1 MTEEL
6 IYNTIFIY
14 LVIIKRIMKNSN
26 QNYIH
31 WKLQKSNTGNILQ
44 TALFLYSSY
53 ININDKWYSRTF

>member
-31 WKLQKSNTGNILQ
+31 CKTPKKQ
-44 TALFLYSSY
+44 
-53 ININDKWYSRTF
+53 